1 MLGAGN
7 AGSARAVDHDLDLVE
22 TLARQLHAFSSAA
35 PEMMAV
41 PCWSSWKTGIFI
53 VFFRVSS
60 M

>member
-1 MLGAGN
+1 MAAAPAPLN
-7 AGSARAVDHDLDLVE
+7 T
-22 TLARQLHAFSSAA
+22 TLTLPMSFPLISIALSSPA

-53 VFFRVSS
+53 VFFSSSS